1 MRNFK
6 SIPIVIKNLLIANG
20 LMYLA
25 EITFGEVIINNLAL
39 HNYQSPAFGIW
50 QLITYQFLHAMPP
63 MIFHLLFNMLALWMF
78 GSMLETLWGPKRFLL
93 FYLIC
98 GIGAGLIN
106 MMAGSIELNILIN
119 KVNEGTIPMSY
130 FQDRAGSIV
139 HGVTLGASGSIMGVF
154 AAYAYL
160 FPNNPMYIMPFP
172 FPIKTKYVII
182 GLIALDVFGGINPQ
196 YGGGVAHYAHLGGA
210 LFGFIL
216 VKTMNKTNRR
226 NFY

>member
-1 MRNFK
+1 MRNFQ

-25 EITFGEVIINNLAL
+25 EITFGESFINNLAL
-39 HNYQSPAFGIW
+39 HNYQSDSFGIW

-78 GSMLETLWGPKRFLL
+78 GSVLETLWGAKRFIL

-119 KVNEGTIPMSY
+119 KVNEGKIPLSY

-182 GLIALDVFGGINPQ
+182 GLILLDVFGGINPQ